1 MDITLLFVRFIS
13 MLGKLIRLSITE
25 QVGTP
30 LGDTG
35 RVYKLNH
42 GQPIGKFKP
51 YSLISGVLVMGI
63 DNPVKHFDG
72 RIIASVRFLDTGDVK
87 LIAAPKS
94 KRFIDC
100 EIRNAISFLT
110 EGRKFNLECR
120 YERSCGAVIYR
131 NINGQIRYLLIKNN
145 RSSNWGFPKGHM
157 EDGETAEETAKREV
171 LEETGIHI
179 DIIPDFVSKSEYTI
193 QNRIHKTVYVY
204 VAKTDDTQTIIQRE
218 EIEDYIWLTYENA
231 YKNLKFENDKT
242 ILHDA
247 REHLISKGLITS
259 EEV

>member
-1 MDITLLFVRFIS
+1 
-13 MLGKLIRLSITE
+13 
-25 QVGTP
+25 
-30 LGDTG
+30 
-35 RVYKLNH
+35 
-42 GQPIGKFKP
+42 
-51 YSLISGVLVMGI
+51 
-63 DNPVKHFDG
+63 
-72 RIIASVRFLDTGDVK
+72 
-87 LIAAPKS
+87 
-94 KRFIDC
+94 
-100 EIRNAISFLT
+100 
-110 EGRKFNLECR
+110 
-120 YERSCGAVIYR
+120 
-131 NINGQIRYLLIKNN
+131 
-145 RSSNWGFPKGHM
+145 M

-204 VAKTDDTQTIIQRE
+204 VAKTDDTQTIIQKE

-247 REHLISKGLITS
+247 REHLISKGLITP